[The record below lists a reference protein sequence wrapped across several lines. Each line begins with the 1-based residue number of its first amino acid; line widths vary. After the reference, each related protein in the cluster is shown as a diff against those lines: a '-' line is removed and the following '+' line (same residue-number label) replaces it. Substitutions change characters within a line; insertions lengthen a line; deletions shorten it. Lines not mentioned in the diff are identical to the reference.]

1 MATVAPLLATD
12 IPSLIAAEPIP
23 DAIALAAAALLDA
36 ENVLEIS
43 PPLAAQQQQQLLQPS
58 RQVARDAKAATNTQ
72 VDWRETPTAH
82 IFKVDLPGKLH
93 AMLDELLI
101 SSIPVS
107 YMHP

>member
-43 PPLAAQQQQQLLQPS
+43 PPVAAPQQLLQPA
-58 RQVARDAKAATNTQ
+58 RQVARDAKAAASTQ

-93 AMLDELLI
+93 ACLMSFL
-101 SSIPVS
+101 SPPSW
-107 YMHP
+107 